1 MELRL
6 TQEEINNLIII
17 HKTLKNKNDA
27 DKIKCIIY
35 WGKGWSW
42 EQIKEILFI
51 SDNYIHDVVNKYK
64 KGKIEELLKNNKTGH
79 NFKMTKEQEKQFI
92 EYLDNNF
99 IATAK
104 MACQYIKEQF
114 GIDYTAD
121 GMVLTLKRL
130 GYRYKKPKKVPGKM
144 PSESIQKEFAES
156 TNKIIDNLEPAE
168 AAFFAD
174 GSGLVHNVEAEYG
187 WIRKGKYKII
197 KTNTGRQKMN
207 INGVYNPVTN
217 ETICIE
223 QEGTCA
229 VNQDSNIKLVDKIK
243 YLHPELTKI
252 YIFMDNA
259 KSNKG
264 KLFKEYIKNLNDLKV
279 EIIYLPAYSPNLNL
293 IERLWKYSKKELLS
307 KYYDKFMDFK
317 GKVIDFFEQEINND
331 YHRKKLSIFIGRK
344 FQIIPVDT

>member
-6 TQEEINNLIII
+6 TQEEINNLIAI

-27 DKIKCIIY
+27 DKVKCIIY

-51 SDNYIHDVVNKYK
+51 SDHYIHDTVNKYK
-64 KGKIEELLKNNKTGH
+64 KGNIEELLKNNLTGH
-79 NFKMTKEQEKQFI
+79 NYKMTGEQEKQFI
-92 EYLDNNF
+92 EYLDDNF
-99 IATAK
+99 IANAK

-114 GIDYTAD
+114 GIEYTAD

-130 GYRYKKPKKVPGKM
+130 GYRYKKPKKVPGKI
-144 PSESIQKEFAES
+144 PDEAIQKEFAEN
-156 TNKIIDNLEPAE
+156 TNKTIDNLKPTE
-168 AAFFAD
+168 ASYFTD
-174 GSGLVHNVEAEYG
+174 GSGLVHNVNSEYG
-187 WIRKGKYKII
+187 WIRKGKDKII

-207 INGVYNPVTN
+207 INGAYNPVTN

-223 QEGTCA
+223 QEGTCT
-229 VNQDSNIKLVDKIK
+229 VNQDSNIKLIDKIK
-243 YLHPELTKI
+243 NLHPEFTKI
-252 YIFMDNA
+252 YLFMDNA

-264 KLFKEYIKNLNDLKV
+264 KMFKEYIINLNDLEV
-279 EIIYLPAYSPNLNL
+279 EIVYLPAYSPNLNL

-307 KYYDKFMDFK
+307 KYYDKFFDFK
-317 GKVIDFFEQEINND
+317 EKVISFFEEEINKD
-331 YHRKKLSIFIGRK
+331 YHRKKLSTFIGRK

>member
-6 TQEEINNLIII
+6 TREEINNLIFF

-35 WGKGWSW
+35 WGKGWTW

-51 SDNYIHDVVNKYK
+51 SDNYIHDVINKYK

-79 NFKMTKEQEKQFI
+79 NFKMT
-92 EYLDNNF
+92 N
-99 IATAK
+99 
-104 MACQYIKEQF
+104 
-114 GIDYTAD
+114 
-121 GMVLTLKRL
+121 
-130 GYRYKKPKKVPGKM
+130 
-144 PSESIQKEFAES
+144 ESKQKEFAES
-156 TNKIIDNLEPAE
+156 TNKIIDNLGPTE
-168 AAFFAD
+168 AAYFGD
-174 GSGLVHNVEAEYG
+174 GSGLVHNVKAEYG
-187 WIRKGKYKII
+187 WIRKGKDKII

-229 VNQDSNIKLVDKIK
+229 VNQESNIKLVDKIK

-252 YIFMDNA
+252 YLFMDNA

-264 KLFKEYIKNLNDLKV
+264 KLFKEHIKNLNDLKV

-317 GKVIDFFEQEINND
+317 GRVIDFFEKEINND
-331 YHRKKLSIFIGRK
+331 YHRKKL
-344 FQIIPVDT
+344 